1 MQVNDAMV
9 SSEEAPPVWTM
20 KAPSAGSSVH
30 LEEMTLSLPNQT
42 ILEREGSQKTSSQDP
57 RNWSQGK
64 KNAQILMVAFHSMMG
79 TFMAAGIIPAYDTLA
94 KEYNVTVP
102 DASYL
107 TSFQVSNLQIV
118 SYVQTEFGD
127 MTNR

>member
-1 MQVNDAMV
+1 MPVNDAIFHP
-9 SSEEAPPVWTM
+9 SEEALPAWTM

-30 LEEMTLSLPNQT
+30 LESMTPSLPNQT
-42 ILEREGSQKTSSQDP
+42 ILKNEGSRTASSQDP
-57 RNWSQGK
+57 HNWSQGK

-94 KEYNVTVP
+94 KEYNVTVQ

-107 TSFQVSNLQIV
+107 TSFQVSNLQKV
-118 SYVQTEFGD
+118 SHVQTEYWRD
-127 MTNR
+127 N